1 MKRLFTIIFILIG
14 AQISYAQNTNIPLT
28 VKTAFEGI
36 WQYIV
41 KYETN
46 TVKIHFEPGMDYALF
61 TDEGS
66 GMAPAKTVK
75 ANVNGKLLVI
85 PAIQNENDE
94 VELEIINKKLHL
106 RATPI
111 LWDEKGN
118 RIGSQDAQ
126 KVHRVFKRI
135 K

>member
-1 MKRLFTIIFILIG
+1 MKRLFTIIFIVIA
-14 AQISYAQNTNIPLT
+14 AQSSYAQSTTIPLT

-36 WQYIV
+36 WQYSV

-46 TVKIHFEPGMDYALF
+46 TVKIHFEPGTDYALF
-61 TDEGS
+61 TDDGS

-75 ANVNGKLLVI
+75 ANVNGKLLII

-106 RATPI
+106 RATPV

-118 RIGSQDAQ
+118 RIGSQDSL

>member
-1 MKRLFTIIFILIG
+1 MKRLFTIIFIVIA
-14 AQISYAQNTNIPLT
+14 AQISYAQSTTIPLT

-36 WQYIV
+36 WQYSV
-41 KYETN
+41 RYETN
-46 TVKIHFEPGMDYALF
+46 IVKIHFEPGTDYALF
-61 TDEGS
+61 TDDGS

-118 RIGSQDAQ
+118 RIGSQDDQ

>member
-1 MKRLFTIIFILIG
+1 MKRLFTIIFIVIA
-14 AQISYAQNTNIPLT
+14 AQSSYAQSTTIPLT

-36 WQYIV
+36 WQYSV

-46 TVKIHFEPGMDYALF
+46 TVKIHFEPGTDYALF
-61 TDEGS
+61 TDDGS
-66 GMAPAKTVK
+66 GIAPAKTVK
-75 ANVNGKLLVI
+75 ANVNGKLLII

-106 RATPI
+106 RATPV

-118 RIGSQDAQ
+118 RIGSQDSL